1 MFIKF
6 KKYLMMLLAVMV
18 VLPTS
23 LAIELV
29 NPAKA
34 MATAQSVFI
43 NEFVSYPNSNEQELV
58 ELYNSG
64 TSSVALSGW
73 YITDLDGAV
82 RYNFAP
88 SDSLPANGFFT
99 INMGANILNND
110 DDGMMLYDNTASTVD
125 SVRYGL
131 IPTRMM
137 PPSAQGKSSSRVS
150 NGVDQWAVNSQPTI
164 GASNGN
170 IITASLPSLAQ
181 VSATGDNPD
190 NFINN
195 ITKGDV
201 AVKVDLPSSS
211 LATDTVTAVI
221 STPTKPSSGTYS
233 STKTLAATQ
242 GTGRVLFSNAD
253 DLSSNYANFTDG
265 TVKVGAYLTRNGI
278 SSEYF
283 VGTNALKDTVLPTT
297 ATSASVA
304 AGSNNP
310 ANVINS
316 LTKTQVSVNVGLA
329 NNLLSTDTVWVNL
342 NDSNNNTVNAS
353 LTNQTTSNVVVSGI
367 NTSTLTDGTI
377 TLNATVMDQA
387 GNYSQWLNGTNAQ
400 KDIVSYQP
408 TTAYVKAGTNNNEN
422 KINSFNYTNTSV
434 NAVLPSS
441 SLTTDTVTMELS
453 NGSNAVSGSTSGSN
467 GAGTVTVS
475 GLNST
480 ALNDGN
486 VNVKVRIA
494 DANGNVSDW
503 FSGTLASKDVIS
515 PSQPQAAQVKAG
527 SGNSANII
535 NQNNKNAAVV
545 DVSLPASSQSSDT
558 VWVELS
564 DGTTTVSG
572 SVAASSGAGTVTVNS
587 INASTLNEGNIQ
599 IKARTQDQM
608 GNYSNYLTGTAA
620 TKDTNIYQATA
631 AAVKAGTSNGA
642 NIINSFNKSTVG
654 VEVNLPNS
662 ALNSDLVTIKLSDG
676 TNNKE
681 ATAAGIT
688 GGGILTINNIDASSL
703 QDGSITVSVKTQD
716 SAGNLSGWFSATSAS
731 KDTILPTATI
741 KINNGATITN
751 TGSVTLAFTSTGAN
765 SMQVGNN
772 SSFTGAFWQAFSQ
785 NLAWNL
791 DSGDGQKTVYLQVK
805 DTSGNI
811 SSTYSDSIEFNS
823 NTSSVT
829 NSNILANNQTIFP
842 QPGLEL
848 AVTGL
853 MPTNLTVANYSQ
865 NPGQILPSGIN
876 GIGKYYEMA
885 LDNNSAVSWPIIIK
899 IFYTLDDLKNAG
911 ISEEGQIVGI
921 YYFDKTTNSWKLYS
935 QTGVNTNDTTSQGVN
950 YAGYIWANADH
961 FTPITIGADITAPAK
976 PANFAATAGD
986 GEISLKWEKVSDAAG
1001 YYLRYRQGTDIDN
1014 KEYAT
1019 IYLNGANSTSSKV
1032 TGLKNSTLYEFGVK
1046 AIDSVNNKSDW
1057 AVVIASPQ
1065 AAVAAVSQET
1075 PSEDVKVSAKSSKET
1090 KIEKA
1095 DEDVTIETEGL
1106 AGETKGES
1114 EEDKTKTTKT
1124 LVTLAIII
1132 LALGAASGGYYGY
1145 EWWTNSE
1152 KKKKPVVKKI
1162 EKTGRW

>member
-1 MFIKF
+1 
-6 KKYLMMLLAVMV
+6 MLTALAVA
-18 VLPTS
+18 LPSS
-23 LAIELV
+23 LAAELFS
-29 NPAKA
+29 PSKA
-34 MATAQSVFI
+34 YATVQTVFI
-43 NEFVSYPNSNEQELV
+43 NEFVSYPNSNEQELA
-58 ELYNSG
+58 ELYNNG
-64 TSSVALSGW
+64 TAPVPLNGW
-73 YITDLDGAV
+73 YITDLDGTV

-88 SDSLPANGFFT
+88 SDSIPANGFFT
-99 INMGANILNND
+99 VNMGSITLNND
-110 DDGMMLYDNTASTVD
+110 DDGMMLYDNTATTVD
-125 SVRYGL
+125 LVRYGL

-137 PPSAQGKSSSRVS
+137 PPASQGKSSSRTAD
-150 NGVDQWAVNSQPTI
+150 GVDQWAVNTQPTI
-164 GASNGN
+164 GTSNGN
-170 IITASLPSLAQ
+170 ITTASLPTLAQ

-242 GTGRVLFSNAD
+242 GADRVLFNNAD

-265 TVKVGAYLTRNGI
+265 IVKVGAYVTRNGI

-283 VGTNALKDTVLPTT
+283 VGTDATKDTVLPTT
-297 ATSASVA
+297 ATSASIA

-316 LTKTQVSVNVGLA
+316 LTKTQVSVNVGLT
-329 NNLLSTDTVWVNL
+329 NNLLSTDTVYV
-342 NDSNNNTVNAS
+342 DMSDNNNNSVN
-353 LTNQTTSNVVVSGI
+353 
-367 NTSTLTDGTI
+367 GTI
-377 TLNATVMDQA
+377 TGQTSNNVIVSNINTTSLNDGAITLNTVVIDQA
-387 GNYSQWLNGTNAQ
+387 GNYSQWFNGTDAQ

-408 TTAYVKAGTNNNEN
+408 TTAYIKAGTNNNEN

-503 FSGTLASKDVIS
+503 FTGTLASKDVLA

-527 SGNSANII
+527 NSNSANII

-599 IKARTQDQM
+599 VKARTQDQM

-654 VEVNLPNS
+654 AEVNLPNS

-703 QDGSITVSVKTQD
+703 QDGSITVSAKIQD
-716 SAGNLSGWFSATSAS
+716 SAGNLSSWFSATSAS

-751 TGSVTLAFTSTGAN
+751 TGSVTLAFTSTDAN
-765 SMQVGNN
+765 SMIVSNN

-805 DTSGNI
+805 DISGNI
-811 SSTYSDSIEFNS
+811 SSIYSDGIELNN
-823 NTSSVT
+823 NTSNVI

-848 AVTGL
+848 GLTGL
-853 MPTNLTVANYSQ
+853 MPTNLTVANYSK
-865 NPGQILPSGIN
+865 NPGKTLPGGIN
-876 GIGKYYEMA
+876 GLGKYYEIA
-885 LDNNSAVSWPIIIK
+885 LDNNLAISWPVIVK
-899 IFYTLDDLKNAG
+899 IYYTLDDLRNAG
-911 ISEEGQIVGI
+911 IADENQLLGI
-921 YYFDKTTNSWKLYS
+921 YYFDKTTDSWKLYS
-935 QTGVNTNDTTSQGVN
+935 QTGVNSNDTTLQGVN
-950 YAGYIWANADH
+950 YAGFVWANADH
-961 FTPITIGADITAPAK
+961 FTPVTVGADITAPAK

-986 GEISLKWEKVSDAAG
+986 GEISLKWDKVSDAVG

-1014 KEYAT
+1014 KEYST
-1019 IYLNGANSTSSKV
+1019 IYLNGVDSISSKV

-1057 AVVIASPQ
+1057 AVVVASPQ

-1075 PSEDVKVSAKSSKET
+1075 SSEDVKVSAKSSKET
-1090 KIEKA
+1090 KIEKP

-1124 LVTLAIII
+1124 LVTLAIVI
-1132 LALGAASGGYYGY
+1132 LALGAAAGGYYGY
-1145 EWWTNSE
+1145 EWWTKSE